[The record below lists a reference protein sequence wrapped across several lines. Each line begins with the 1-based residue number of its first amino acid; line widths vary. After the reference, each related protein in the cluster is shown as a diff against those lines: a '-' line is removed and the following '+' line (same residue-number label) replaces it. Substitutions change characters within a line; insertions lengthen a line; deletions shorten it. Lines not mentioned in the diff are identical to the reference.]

1 MKEYS
6 LPISEKY
13 TLTVREASQYFSIG
27 IKAMRRLAEN
37 HLDSFAFW
45 NGSYLLIIRTKCE
58 QYMTSQ
64 LSHGKEGTIYE
75 KGHFGFER
83 NAESR

>member
-1 MKEYS
+1 MKERS

-37 HLDSFAFW
+37 HL
-45 NGSYLLIIRTKCE
+45 
-58 QYMTSQ
+58 
-64 LSHGKEGTIYE
+64 
-75 KGHFGFER
+75 
-83 NAESR
+83 